1 MAALYSVND
10 VRFIAMFDNRKN
22 NNPYRKRIIKWR
34 KKVINEFRLVFSYRV
49 CCLCFELS
57 FSLYVMTNYYL
68 SISFISFE
76 KEFGYLHKYLL
87 FYEMRRRSGSN
98 VNMLDIHVCTVHF
111 NVWNGKKIF
120 IFHWK
125 WHDR

>member
-1 MAALYSVND
+1 MSLD
-10 VRFIAMFDNRKN
+10 WFFHIAF
-22 NNPYRKRIIKWR
+22 
-34 KKVINEFRLVFSYRV
+34 VV
-49 CCLCFELS
+49 FELS

-87 FYEMRRRSGSN
+87 FYEMRRRSGTN

-111 NVWNGKKIF
+111 NV
-120 IFHWK
+120 
-125 WHDR
+125 